1 MATDGGAAGAGALR
15 LLGANRPFRLLWTA
29 RAVSFLGDS
38 LSLVALMLHVAGTTG
53 QALAVAALLLAGDFA
68 PALLGPLTG
77 TVADRLDRRRVMI
90 ACELVQGALVVV
102 IALWLPSLPLLL
114 VLVGLRAVAGQVFM
128 PASRAAIPAV
138 VPEPAL
144 GRANAAVGVATNG
157 GEALGPLV
165 AAVALPVLEVRG
177 VLLVDAASF
186 LVSAVLLGFLPPLA
200 GTGGERARPRSFLAD
215 AGAGLRYLR
224 GQPVLRAVVAGYVA
238 VVACTGIDDVA
249 LVGLRAVAGQVFQPA
264 SRAAVPAVVPERD
277 LERANAAVGVATNG
291 GETLGPLVAA
301 LLLPV
306 LDVRG
311 VLLVDAAT
319 FGVSAVV
326 LGFLPALPG
335 AAPEDGRRP
344 PFLADARAG
353 LRYLGGQ
360 ATVRAVILGYFA
372 IVACNGI
379 DDVALVFLAT
389 DTLGAGD
396 AAVALLLAAVGIGL
410 LAGYALLARTRARVP
425 MPALLLA
432 GFAVSSAGNLLTG
445 LAWAVAAAFAVQA
458 VRGLGIA
465 ALDVAAAT
473 LLQRT
478 VPPHLLGR
486 VFGILH
492 GGIGVAAALAYLL
505 GGLLLDRTTPRV
517 AFVAAGAAGLLATAV
532 TALALRRA
540 ANSTE
545 RPT

>member
-1 MATDGGAAGAGALR
+1 MTTDGGPAGAGSLR
-15 LLGANRPFRLLWTA
+15 LLGANRPFRLLWSA

-38 LSLVALMLHVAGTTG
+38 LGLVALMLHVAGTTG
-53 QALAVAALLLAGDFA
+53 QALAVAFLLLAGDFL
-68 PALLGPLTG
+68 PALAGPLAG
-77 TVADRLDRRRVMI
+77 TLADRLDRRRVMVG
-90 ACELVQGALVVV
+90 CELVQGSLVVV
-102 IALWLPSLPLLL
+102 TALWLPPLPLLL
-114 VLVGLRAVAGQVFM
+114 VLVGLRA
-128 PASRAAIPAV
+128 
-138 VPEPAL
+138 L
-144 GRANAAVGVATNG
+144 
-157 GEALGPLV
+157 
-165 AAVALPVLEVRG
+165 
-177 VLLVDAASF
+177 
-186 LVSAVLLGFLPPLA
+186 
-200 GTGGERARPRSFLAD
+200 
-215 AGAGLRYLR
+215 
-224 GQPVLRAVVAGYVA
+224 
-238 VVACTGIDDVA
+238 
-249 LVGLRAVAGQVFQPA
+249 AGQVFQPA

-319 FGVSAVV
+319 FLVSAVV

-344 PFLADARAG
+344 SFLAAARAG
-353 LRYLGGQ
+353 LRYLGSE
-360 ATVRAVILGYFA
+360 ATVRAVALGYFA

-389 DTLGAGD
+389 DTLGAGE
-396 AAVALLLAAVGIGL
+396 AAVGLLLAAVGIGL

-465 ALDVAAAT
+465 ALDVAAT
-473 LLQRT
+473 TMVQRT

-486 VFGILH
+486 VFGSLY

-517 AFVAAGAAGLLATAV
+517 AFVAAGAAGLLATGI

-545 RPT
+545 RST

>member
-1 MATDGGAAGAGALR
+1 MTTDGGPAGAGSLR
-15 LLGANRPFRLLWTA
+15 LLGANRPFRLLWSA

-38 LSLVALMLHVAGTTG
+38 LGLVALMLHVADTTG
-53 QALAVAALLLAGDFA
+53 QALAVALLLLAGDFL
-68 PALLGPLTG
+68 PALAGPLAG
-77 TVADRLDRRRVMI
+77 TLADRLDRRRVMVG
-90 ACELVQGALVVV
+90 CELVQGSLVVV
-102 IALWLPSLPLLL
+102 TALWLPPLPLLL
-114 VLVGLRAVAGQVFM
+114 VLVGLRA
-128 PASRAAIPAV
+128 
-138 VPEPAL
+138 L
-144 GRANAAVGVATNG
+144 
-157 GEALGPLV
+157 
-165 AAVALPVLEVRG
+165 
-177 VLLVDAASF
+177 
-186 LVSAVLLGFLPPLA
+186 
-200 GTGGERARPRSFLAD
+200 
-215 AGAGLRYLR
+215 
-224 GQPVLRAVVAGYVA
+224 
-238 VVACTGIDDVA
+238 
-249 LVGLRAVAGQVFQPA
+249 AGQVFQPA

-277 LERANAAVGVATNG
+277 LERANPAVGVATNG

-319 FGVSAVV
+319 FLVSAVV

-344 PFLADARAG
+344 SFLAEARAG
-353 LRYLGGQ
+353 LRYLGGE
-360 ATVRAVILGYFA
+360 ATVRAVALGYFA

-389 DTLGAGD
+389 DTLGAGE
-396 AAVALLLAAVGIGL
+396 AAVGLLLAAVGIGL

-465 ALDVAAAT
+465 ALDVAAT
-473 LLQRT
+473 TMVQRT

-486 VFGILH
+486 VFGSLY

-517 AFVAAGAAGLLATAV
+517 AFVAAGAAGLLATGI

-545 RPT
+545 RST

>member
-1 MATDGGAAGAGALR
+1 
-15 LLGANRPFRLLWTA
+15 
-29 RAVSFLGDS
+29 
-38 LSLVALMLHVAGTTG
+38 
-53 QALAVAALLLAGDFA
+53 
-68 PALLGPLTG
+68 
-77 TVADRLDRRRVMI
+77 
-90 ACELVQGALVVV
+90 
-102 IALWLPSLPLLL
+102 
-114 VLVGLRAVAGQVFM
+114 
-128 PASRAAIPAV
+128 
-138 VPEPAL
+138 
-144 GRANAAVGVATNG
+144 
-157 GEALGPLV
+157 
-165 AAVALPVLEVRG
+165 
-177 VLLVDAASF
+177 
-186 LVSAVLLGFLPPLA
+186 
-200 GTGGERARPRSFLAD
+200 
-215 AGAGLRYLR
+215 
-224 GQPVLRAVVAGYVA
+224 
-238 VVACTGIDDVA
+238 
-249 LVGLRAVAGQVFQPA
+249 
-264 SRAAVPAVVPERD
+264 VPAVVPERD

-319 FGVSAVV
+319 FLVSAVV

-344 PFLADARAG
+344 SFLADARAG
-353 LRYLGGQ
+353 LRYLGSE
-360 ATVRAVILGYFA
+360 ATVRAVALGYFA

-389 DTLGAGD
+389 DTLGAGE
-396 AAVALLLAAVGIGL
+396 AAVGLLLAAVGIGL

-465 ALDVAAAT
+465 ALDVAAT
-473 LLQRT
+473 TMVQRT

-486 VFGILH
+486 VFGSLY

-517 AFVAAGAAGLLATAV
+517 AFVAAGAAGLLATGI

-545 RPT
+545 RST